1 MTDVQFD
8 TLINSLDKN
17 DDDKIEF
24 EEFYNVMSTQFSKI
38 NRKEDLKRTF
48 DYFDS
53 GKWSWY
59 NFNINTLIYMCT
71 TKELFN

>member
-8 TLINSLDKN
+8 SLINSLDKN

-53 GKWSWY
+53 GIWSCLD
-59 NFNINTLIYMCT
+59 TIY
-71 TKELFN
+71 